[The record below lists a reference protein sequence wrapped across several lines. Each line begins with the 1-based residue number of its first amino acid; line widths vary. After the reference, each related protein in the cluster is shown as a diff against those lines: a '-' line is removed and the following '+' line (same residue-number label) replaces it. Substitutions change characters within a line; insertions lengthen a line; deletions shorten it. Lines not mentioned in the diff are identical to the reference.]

1 MRTTAFRLILGA
13 GVLFIFGLL
22 FFIGF
27 GLQSPA
33 FAQLPDFLKP
43 KNLSID
49 EEQPNEPRPKAKSPF
64 LKQEESRPKITF
76 SQAAEILEPGD
87 VWDIFVALE
96 DSGEDLRT
104 LEWELRQEG
113 PGGTTR
119 GTTKLVLP
127 RKKPKEGQEKFKEDE
142 IGKLSGYLELD
153 TGGPDVLRRPGRF
166 DGLRMTLT
174 IQAVDRRGNRSEKVS
189 FPLTLRLGAPQFTRP
204 VKSGVSFRNRLGNIG
219 AVFPDPLSTEKK
231 R

>member
-1 MRTTAFRLILGA
+1 MQATAFKSIFGA
-13 GVLFIFGLL
+13 GVLFLFGSL
-22 FFIGF
+22 FFV
-27 GLQSPA
+27 GLGLNSSA

-43 KNLSID
+43 KNLPID
-49 EEQPNEPRPKAKSPF
+49 EKGPNAPRPKAKSPF
-64 LKQEESRPKITF
+64 LKREESRPKITF
-76 SQAAEILEPGD
+76 SQAAEFLEPGD
-87 VWDIFVALE
+87 VWDIFLILE

-119 GTTKLVLP
+119 GTIKLVLP
-127 RKKPKEGQEKFKEDE
+127 RKKEKEGQEKFKEDD
-142 IGKLSGYLELD
+142 IGKLSGYLDLD

-174 IQAVDRRGNRSEKVS
+174 IRAVDSKGNRSEKVS
-189 FPLTLRLGAPQFTRP
+189 FPLTLRLGAPQSTHP
-204 VKSGVSFRNRLGNIG
+204 VKPGVSFRHRFGSIG
-219 AVFPDPLSTEKK
+219 AVFPDPLSTKKK